1 MANVIVPEKIHLVQV
16 NWIKENTILVEE
28 KLDGNPTYDFQVAHN
43 MMHNLE
49 KEIVKIRLYVDM
61 NGEINEK
68 TIDQGGNYE
77 VDFIFKIDDFDDQ
90 YTVEE
95 DKPIFNGAFVAT
107 LLGISYSTL
116 RGMLLTIWKDTK
128 LKSVI
133 LPVIAVPELLKSKRY

>member
-16 NWIKENTILVEE
+16 NWIKENTILLEE
-28 KLDGNPTYDFQVAHN
+28 KLDCNPTYDFQVAHS

-49 KEIVKIRLYVDM
+49 KEIVKIRIYVDM

-90 YTVEE
+90 YTVEA

>member
-1 MANVIVPEKIHLVQV
+1 MANVIVREKIHLVQV

-68 TIDQGGNYE
+68 KIDQGGNYE
-77 VDFIFKIDDFDDQ
+77 VDFIFKIDDFQDQ

>member
-16 NWIKENTILVEE
+16 NWIKENTDLLEE
-28 KLDGNPTYDFQVAHN
+28 KLDCNPTYDFQVAHN

-49 KEIVKIRLYVDM
+49 KEIVKIRLYIDM
-61 NGEINEK
+61 NGEINGK
-68 TIDQGGNYE
+68 TINQGGNYE
-77 VDFIFKIDDFDDQ
+77 VDFIFKINDLNDQ
-90 YTVEE
+90 YKVEE
-95 DKPIFNGAFVAT
+95 EKPIFNGAFVAT

-133 LPVIAVPELLKSKRY
+133 LPVIAVPELLKSKR

>member
-16 NWIKENTILVEE
+16 NWIKENTNLVEE

-77 VDFIFKIDDFDDQ
+77 VDFIFKIDDFEDQ